1 MVAPTPPSAE
11 LPALYR
17 AVLDGVALL
26 ERRGQRT
33 VATSIRRQAIA
44 AYANAWDERHRE
56 RLNAL
61 HERVRR
67 EIAKRRR
74 PSRARPSSAGSCA
87 TLGALRRS
95 KTPERRRR
103 GGPGARE
110 WRTTQAIR

>member
-56 RLNAL
+56 RLAAL

-67 EIAKRRR
+67 EIAKGEGRQE
-74 PSRARPSSAGSCA
+74 RAI
-87 TLGALRRS
+87 
-95 KTPERRRR
+95 ERRLATSER
-103 GGPGARE
+103 
-110 WRTTQAIR
+110 